1 MSKLAELI
9 EKKKERKQSMPT
21 KGSYYSAKED
31 FEFEFKRCEEKLFF
45 YVVDKF
51 PLAFPTK
58 EGQEPRLEDL
68 LEAMNNLIY
77 ECVVIDG
84 NKSLKDKEVQ
94 EALGVNR
101 KDPENLIGNSARA
114 LIEDFTERLELG
126 NKILEFSGFGKK
138 GNKQVQEIK
147 N

>member
-1 MSKLAELI
+1 MSKLTELI

-21 KGSYYSAKED
+21 KGSYYSKTED
-31 FEFEFKRCEEKLFF
+31 FEFEFKRCDEELFF
-45 YVVDKF
+45 YLIDKF
-51 PLAFPTK
+51 PLGFSEQPK
-58 EGQEPRLEDL
+58 MSEL
-68 LEAMNNLIY
+68 LKAMNNLIY

-94 EALGVNR
+94 EALEIDVKDR
-101 KDPENLIGNSARA
+101 KNLIDNTAKA
-114 LIEDFTERLELG
+114 LIEDFTERMELG
-126 NKILEFSGFGKK
+126 TKILEFSGFGN

>member
-1 MSKLAELI
+1 MSKLTELI

-21 KGSYYSAKED
+21 KGSYYSKTED
-31 FEFEFKRCEEKLFF
+31 FELEFKRCDEELFF
-45 YVVDKF
+45 YLIDKF
-51 PLAFPTK
+51 PLGFSEQPK
-58 EGQEPRLEDL
+58 MSEL
-68 LEAMNNLIY
+68 LKAMINLIY
-77 ECVVIDG
+77 ECVIIDG

-138 GNKQVQEIK
+138 GNNQVKEIK